1 MRITPDVAAKTLTIR
16 DSGIG
21 SKSSIRFRG
30 GMGRVRGGWRKSDG
44 ACRVVQ
50 NAWSGGGGAGGEEGG
65 GGDENVT
72 RSDEELTCSPVRSPS
87 DQG

>member
-44 ACRVVQ
+44 ACGVVQ
-50 NAWSGGGGAGGEEGG
+50 NAWSGEGQVGRREVGG
-65 GGDENVT
+65 T
-72 RSDEELTCSPVRSPS
+72 RT
-87 DQG
+87 